1 MKREPSYVMGG
12 KGSEFTLVF
21 DAGARNTGKM
31 EGKVKFED
39 DRLLWCFQL
48 PVTLL
53 LTDYTQR
60 DAVADTHS
68 PPYRRL
74 AVVRPL

>member
-1 MKREPSYVMGG
+1 MKREPSYAMGG

-21 DAGARNTGKM
+21 DAGARNTGKV

-39 DRLLWCFQL
+39 DRLLLCFQ
-48 PVTLL
+48 PRVNLL
-53 LTDYTQR
+53 LTDYTQH
-60 DAVADTHS
+60 DAVADTCS

-74 AVVRPL
+74 AVVRRL